1 MTLKVVRG
9 RGFKGWLCRLNIFI
23 KKLNIK
29 IKGTDS
35 IGKVYGLR
43 RWYEG
48 REKVTLHHSTSF
60 ILHTIFNFDW
70 SGPKAQF

>member
-1 MTLKVVRG
+1 MTLKVVDG
-9 RGFKGWLCRLNIFI
+9 RGFKDWLSRLNIFI

-35 IGKVYGLR
+35 IGKIYGIR

-48 REKVTLHHSTSF
+48 REKVKLHHGTYF
-60 ILHTIFNFDW
+60 ILHTIFNLAW